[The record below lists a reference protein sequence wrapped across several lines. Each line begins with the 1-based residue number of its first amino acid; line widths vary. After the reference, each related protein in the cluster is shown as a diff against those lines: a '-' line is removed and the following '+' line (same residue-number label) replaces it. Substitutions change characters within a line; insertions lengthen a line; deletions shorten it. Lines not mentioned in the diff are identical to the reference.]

1 MKWSNQ
7 HDIMLLREMLLFQP
21 WSYRYGSVERGQV
34 WETIADSLNRINR
47 PVFKVN
53 QRSVRDRYHLLK
65 KRFLK
70 QTNAEHRASGIS
82 PEETEI
88 DKALQNITEQFREA
102 DTEHERLSEEK
113 KRKAE
118 EDVTKAE
125 EFRKKS
131 METLSETQNRTKKQT
146 PPRSKRP
153 RNGGSDAMT
162 YLREK
167 AEKDATLKETELEMQ
182 KKQAEK
188 EAVLKQ
194 AEIDLRK
201 SEHLERLKLH
211 EDSMKQSQSMLKQL
225 TESQTMQQQNM
236 MLFMQQQ
243 QQQNALML
251 RMMEK
256 LADKGKNDE
265 N

>member
-1 MKWSNQ
+1 M
-7 HDIMLLREMLLFQP
+7 
-21 WSYRYGSVERGQV
+21 
-34 WETIADSLNRINR
+34 
-47 PVFKVN
+47 
-53 QRSVRDRYHLLK
+53 
-65 KRFLK
+65 
-70 QTNAEHRASGIS
+70 
-82 PEETEI
+82 
-88 DKALQNITEQFREA
+88 
-102 DTEHERLSEEK
+102 
-113 KRKAE
+113 
-118 EDVTKAE
+118 
-125 EFRKKS
+125 
-131 METLSETQNRTKKQT
+131 
-146 PPRSKRP
+146 
-153 RNGGSDAMT
+153 
-162 YLREK
+162 
-167 AEKDATLKETELEMQ
+167 
-182 KKQAEK
+182 
-188 EAVLKQ
+188 LKQ